1 MKFSN
6 YWSGVLYNI
15 RCCWSNATK
24 VEYSLLSE
32 ANFLGVCCKPVQ
44 KWICSFRVSW
54 QGRCQ
59 YTDGGVV
66 WRRNTWGGDCK
77 GVDFDLFQVWSIER
91 WIGFFSCPI
100 IIIHLQRCDVLTS
113 SAKKEGQK
121 RRPHSAL
128 GWIFHFVVGSIHAFI
143 FVFRYLKSIHNFWNC
158 AFISCQGQVC
168 SS

>member
-1 MKFSN
+1 MLLVKCHKSRVLLIK
-6 YWSGVLYNI
+6 WSQFFGGLLKTCSKTNLLLQSQLTRKVPVHRWGSRLKTWYVRRRLQ
-15 RCCWSNATK
+15 RCRFWLISSLINSKAT
-24 VEYSLLSE
+24 
-32 ANFLGVCCKPVQ
+32 
-44 KWICSFRVSW
+44 W
-54 QGRCQ
+54 
-59 YTDGGVV
+59 
-66 WRRNTWGGDCK
+66 
-77 GVDFDLFQVWSIER
+77 

-128 GWIFHFVVGSIHAFI
+128 GWIFHFGVGSIHAFI
-143 FVFRYLKSIHNFWNC
+143 FVFRYLKSNHNFWNC

>member
-32 ANFLGVCCKPVQ
+32 ANFLGVCWKHVQ
-44 KWICSFRVSW
+44 KRICSFRVSW

-66 WRRNTWGGDCK
+66 WRRDTWGGDCK

-121 RRPHSAL
+121 GRQHQCTGMNFSICC
-128 GWIFHFVVGSIHAFI
+128 WIHTHIHFCLQI
-143 FVFRYLKSIHNFWNC
+143 FEIKSQFLKLRLYLMSGT
-158 AFISCQGQVC
+158 SL
-168 SS
+168 